1 MLELSLNM
9 ISEKQDYIRTSRA
22 VLEFLLFYKHS
33 NIVQKK
39 NSNPILHS
47 AWPSSYE
54 FHSLQHSSY

>member
-47 AWPSSYE
+47 A
-54 FHSLQHSSY
+54 